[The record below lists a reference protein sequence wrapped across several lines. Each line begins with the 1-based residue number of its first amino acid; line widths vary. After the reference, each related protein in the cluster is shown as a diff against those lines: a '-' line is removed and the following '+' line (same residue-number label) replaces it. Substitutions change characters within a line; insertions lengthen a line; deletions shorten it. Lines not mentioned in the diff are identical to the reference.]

1 LRAEGKLT
9 PVQAVLVAPTMPAE
23 ELYDL
28 ERDPHETVNLVAS
41 PEHRA
46 TLERLRA
53 ALTTWIDGTNDQG
66 KTLEP
71 AALATARGAT
81 KPGSNPNATAI
92 VKRQ

>member
-1 LRAEGKLT
+1 
-9 PVQAVLVAPTMPAE
+9 VQAVLAAPTMPAE

-28 ERDPHETVNLVAS
+28 ERDSHETMNLVAS

-53 ALTTWIDGTNDQG
+53 ALTTWIDETNDQG

-71 AALATARGAT
+71 AELVAAKGAT
-81 KPGSNPNATAI
+81 KPGSNPSATAI
-92 VKRQ
+92 VKRQK